1 MKIRTWK
8 FKLGPF
14 TWTRRNT
21 KPDTRVFRT
30 GVIQDRHGWL
40 PTVPGWYNVN
50 GQAWYWTG
58 SMWVRR

>member
-14 TWTRRNT
+14 TWTRSKF
-21 KPDTRVFRT
+21 KPTQVPTDLPAYRVDNRFPH
-30 GVIQDRHGWL
+30 Q
-40 PTVPGWYNVN
+40 PGWYNLG

-58 SMWVRR
+58 SEWVR